1 MLQTLGYSVGAGKGV
16 YDEATSE
23 AVKAFQRDEGL
34 PESGVLNDKAAYRM
48 TTHLLEKYKLEDPQR
63 NKALAV
69 LTTAE

>member
-34 PESGVLNDKAAYRM
+34 PESGVMNDKTAYRI

-69 LTTAE
+69 LTAAE